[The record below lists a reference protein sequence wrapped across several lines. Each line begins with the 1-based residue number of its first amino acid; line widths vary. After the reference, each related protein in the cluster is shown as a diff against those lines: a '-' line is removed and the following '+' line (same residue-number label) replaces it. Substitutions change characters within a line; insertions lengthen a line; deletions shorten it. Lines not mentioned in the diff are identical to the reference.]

1 MESISTYMSVFLQ
14 VQKPNFGFA
23 SSFSPLL
30 RYNSYMRS
38 KIYFIQS
45 SGWPFVV
52 LCMYGCG
59 QCLALPFHL
68 SVHQNEIIISSD
80 EWEHHFLLFIL
91 KFLRTVMWNS
101 FLWCQSSVLREGS
114 TFFRWIEES
123 TFWICTTEFCREI
136 SLNGLWIMSLYLICF
151 LTIWW

>member
-1 MESISTYMSVFLQ
+1 MVSISTYISVFLQ

-80 EWEHHFLLFIL
+80 EWEHLFLLFWN
-91 KFLRTVMWNS
+91 FLGQLCGIAS
-101 FLWCQSSVLREGS
+101 FDANHLCWERDLH
-114 TFFRWIEES
+114 FLDES